1 MLIQHIFWSDSPLC
15 LLRIYTSTEPD
26 CRTFSRHVSSF
37 TLSMPV
43 SIVYFRLEFPPQSS
57 NFCNPLEPQS
67 GTKSLLP

>member
-1 MLIQHIFWSDSPLC
+1 MLIQHIFWSDFPLC
-15 LLRIYTSTEPD
+15 LLKIYTSMD
-26 CRTFSRHVSSF
+26 SDYRTFSRHVSSF

-43 SIVYFRLEFPPQSS
+43 SIVYFSLEFPPQSS